1 MKSNVMF
8 CWLNHYNFLF
18 LPRLLPLKGIF
29 LCYFQIEKHYKHKPD
44 IGRII
49 IKLEVIKD
57 EKQGKENGYGPCPHC
72 GNAIGKFMC
81 YA

>member
-1 MKSNVMF
+1 MVKS
-8 CWLNHYNFLF
+8 LLF
-18 LPRLLPLKGIF
+18 PIFAMTITLKRHIFMLLSDRK
-29 LCYFQIEKHYKHKPD
+29 YYKHKPD

-57 EKQGKENGYGPCPHC
+57 EKQGEENVYGPCPHC

>member
-1 MKSNVMF
+1 M
-8 CWLNHYNFLF
+8 
-18 LPRLLPLKGIF
+18 F
-29 LCYFQIEKHYKHKPD
+29 LCYFQIEKYYKHKPD

-57 EKQGKENGYGPCPHC
+57 EKQGKENVYGPCPHC

>member
-1 MKSNVMF
+1 MRCFVGKIIIISYF
-8 CWLNHYNFLF
+8 CHDYYPSKAEFDVTF
-18 LPRLLPLKGIF
+18 GIER
-29 LCYFQIEKHYKHKPD
+29 YYKHKPD

-57 EKQGKENGYGPCPHC
+57 EKQGKENAYGTCPHC

>member
-1 MKSNVMF
+1 MVKIIIIS
-8 CWLNHYNFLF
+8 YF
-18 LPRLLPLKGIF
+18 LPRLLPLKKAEF
-29 LCYFQIEKHYKHKPD
+29 DVTFDIERYYKHKPD

-57 EKQGKENGYGPCPHC
+57 EKQGKENAYGPCPHC
-72 GNAIGKFMC
+72 GNAIGKLMC

>member
-1 MKSNVMF
+1 M
-8 CWLNHYNFLF
+8 
-18 LPRLLPLKGIF
+18 
-29 LCYFQIEKHYKHKPD
+29 
-44 IGRII
+44 II

-57 EKQGKENGYGPCPHC
+57 EKQGKENVYGPCPHC